1 MHTKRVMGEGYEPY
15 VEQLGD
21 KLIYSLPVESGFVSF
36 HFEFDILQTDLDVLL
51 SDHYRRAILEVT
63 AHTLLQ
69 RLTLKGHK
77 RFTQNDFD
85 NLITTTLHA
94 SQEHL
99 SAFISQINREHNISI
114 EHYVNDIM
122 NRRLTKG

>member
-1 MHTKRVMGEGYEPY
+1 MRTTRVMGEGYEPY

-36 HFEFDILQTDLDVLL
+36 YFEFDILQTDLDVLL
-51 SDHYRRAILEVT
+51 SDHYRRAVLEVT
-63 AHTLLQ
+63 ADTLLQ
-69 RLTLKGHK
+69 RATLKGHK

-85 NLITTTLHA
+85 NLIATTLHA

-114 EHYVNDIM
+114 EHYVNDIV
-122 NRRLTKG
+122 NTRITKG

>member
-1 MHTKRVMGEGYEPY
+1 MQTTRVMGEGYEPY
-15 VEQLGD
+15 VEKLGD

-36 HFEFDILQTDLDVLL
+36 YFEFDILKTDLDVLL
-51 SDHYRRAILEVT
+51 SDHYRRAVLEVT

-69 RLTLKGHK
+69 HSTLKGHK

-85 NLITTTLHA
+85 NLISTTLHA

-114 EHYVNDIM
+114 EHYVNDIV
-122 NRRLTKG
+122 NTRITKG

>member
-1 MHTKRVMGEGYEPY
+1 MGEGYEPY
-15 VEQLGD
+15 VEKLGD

-36 HFEFDILQTDLDVLL
+36 YFEFDILKTDLDVLL
-51 SDHYRRAILEVT
+51 SDHYRRAVLEVT

-69 RLTLKGHK
+69 HSTLKGHK

-85 NLITTTLHA
+85 NLISTTLHA

-114 EHYVNDIM
+114 EHYVNDIV
-122 NRRLTKG
+122 NTRITKG

>member
-1 MHTKRVMGEGYEPY
+1 MGEGYEPY

-69 RLTLKGHK
+69 RSTLKGHK

-99 SAFISQINREHNISI
+99 SAFISQINGEHNISI

>member
-1 MHTKRVMGEGYEPY
+1 MQTTRVMGAGYEPY
-15 VEQLGD
+15 VEKLGD

-36 HFEFDILQTDLDVLL
+36 YFEFDILKTDLDVLL
-51 SDHYRRAILEVT
+51 SDHYRRAVLEVT

-69 RLTLKGHK
+69 HSTLKGHK

-85 NLITTTLHA
+85 NLIATTLHA

-114 EHYVNDIM
+114 EHYVNDIV
-122 NRRLTKG
+122 NTRITKG

>member
-1 MHTKRVMGEGYEPY
+1 MQTTRVMGEGYEPY

-51 SDHYRRAILEVT
+51 FDHYRRAVLEVT

-69 RLTLKGHK
+69 RSTLKGHK

-85 NLITTTLHA
+85 SLIATTLHA

-99 SAFISQINREHNISI
+99 SAFISQINREHNIAI
-114 EHYVNDIM
+114 EHYVNDIV
-122 NRRLTKG
+122 NRRLTQG

>member
-1 MHTKRVMGEGYEPY
+1 MQRLMGDGYEPY
-15 VEQLGD
+15 VN
-21 KLIYSLPVESGFVSF
+21 KFNNRLIYSLPVESGFVSF

-51 SDHYRRAILEVT
+51 SDHYRRAVLEVT

-69 RLTLKGHK
+69 RSTLKGHK

-85 NLITTTLHA
+85 NLIATTLHV

-99 SAFISQINREHNISI
+99 SAFISQINGEHNISI

>member
-1 MHTKRVMGEGYEPY
+1 MQRLMEDGHEPY
-15 VEQLGD
+15 VN
-21 KLIYSLPVESGFVSF
+21 KFNNRLIYSLPVESGFVSF

-51 SDHYRRAILEVT
+51 SDHYRRAVLEVT

-69 RLTLKGHK
+69 RSTLKGHK

-85 NLITTTLHA
+85 NLIATTLHA

>member
-1 MHTKRVMGEGYEPY
+1 MQRLMGDGYEPY
-15 VEQLGD
+15 VN
-21 KLIYSLPVESGFVSF
+21 KFNNRLIYSLPVESGFVSF
-36 HFEFDILQTDLDVLL
+36 YFEFDIRQTDLDILL
-51 SDHYRRAILEVT
+51 SDHYRRAVLEVS

-69 RLTLKGHK
+69 RSTLKGHK

-85 NLITTTLHA
+85 NLIATTLHA

-99 SAFISQINREHNISI
+99 SAFISNINREHNISI
-114 EHYVNDIM
+114 EHYVNDII

>member
-69 RLTLKGHK
+69 RSTLKGHK

>member
-1 MHTKRVMGEGYEPY
+1 MQRLMGDGYEPY
-15 VEQLGD
+15 VN
-21 KLIYSLPVESGFVSF
+21 KFNNRLIYSLPVESGFVSF

-51 SDHYRRAILEVT
+51 SNHYRRAVLEVT

-69 RLTLKGHK
+69 SSTLKGHK

-85 NLITTTLHA
+85 NLIATTLHA

-122 NRRLTKG
+122 NGRLTKG

>member
-1 MHTKRVMGEGYEPY
+1 MQRLMGDGYEPY
-15 VEQLGD
+15 VN
-21 KLIYSLPVESGFVSF
+21 KFNNRLIYSLPVESGFVSF

-51 SDHYRRAILEVT
+51 SNHYRRAVLEVT

-69 RLTLKGHK
+69 SSTLKGHK

-85 NLITTTLHA
+85 NLIATTLHA

-99 SAFISQINREHNISI
+99 SAFISQINREQNISI

-122 NRRLTKG
+122 NGRLTKG

>member
-1 MHTKRVMGEGYEPY
+1 MQTTRVMGEGYEPN
-15 VEQLGD
+15 VEKLGD

-36 HFEFDILQTDLDVLL
+36 YFEFDIRQTDLDVLL
-51 SDHYRRAILEVT
+51 SDHYRRAVMEVT

-69 RLTLKGHK
+69 HSTLKGHK

-85 NLITTTLHA
+85 NLIATTLHA

-114 EHYVNDIM
+114 EHYVNDIV
-122 NRRLTKG
+122 NTRITKG

>member
-1 MHTKRVMGEGYEPY
+1 MQTTRVMGEGYEPY

-36 HFEFDILQTDLDVLL
+36 HFEFDIRQIDLDVLL
-51 SDHYRRAILEVT
+51 SDHYRRAVLEVS

-69 RLTLKGHK
+69 RSTLKGHK

-85 NLITTTLHA
+85 NLIVTTLHA

-99 SAFISQINREHNISI
+99 SAFISKINREYNISM
-114 EHYVNDIM
+114 EHYVNDIV
-122 NRRLTKG
+122 NRRITKG

>member
-1 MHTKRVMGEGYEPY
+1 MQTTRVMGAGYEPY

-36 HFEFDILQTDLDVLL
+36 HFEFYIRQTDLDVLL

-69 RLTLKGHK
+69 RSTLKGYK
-77 RFTQNDFD
+77 RFSQNDFD
-85 NLITTTLHA
+85 NLIATTLFA

-99 SAFISQINREHNISI
+99 SAFITQINREHNISI
-114 EHYVNDIM
+114 EHYVNDIV
-122 NRRLTKG
+122 NRRINKA

>member
-1 MHTKRVMGEGYEPY
+1 MQTTRVMGEGYEPY
-15 VEQLGD
+15 VEQSGD

-51 SDHYRRAILEVT
+51 SDHYRRAVLEVT

-69 RLTLKGHK
+69 RSMLKGHK

-85 NLITTTLHA
+85 NLIATTLHA

-122 NRRLTKG
+122 NRRLTKR

>member
-1 MHTKRVMGEGYEPY
+1 MQRLMGDGYEPY
-15 VEQLGD
+15 VN
-21 KLIYSLPVESGFVSF
+21 KFNNRLIYSLPVESGFFSF

-51 SDHYRRAILEVT
+51 SDHYRRAVLEVT

-69 RLTLKGHK
+69 RSTLKGHK

-85 NLITTTLHA
+85 NLIATTLHA

>member
-1 MHTKRVMGEGYEPY
+1 MQRLMGDGYEPY
-15 VEQLGD
+15 VNKFND
-21 KLIYSLPVESGFVSF
+21 RLIYSLPVESGFVSF

-51 SDHYRRAILEVT
+51 SDHYRRAVLEVT

-69 RLTLKGHK
+69 RSTLKGHK

-85 NLITTTLHA
+85 NLIATILHA

>member
-1 MHTKRVMGEGYEPY
+1 MQATRVMGEGYEPY

-36 HFEFDILQTDLDVLL
+36 HFEFDILQIDLDVLL
-51 SDHYRRAILEVT
+51 SDHYRRAVLEVT

-69 RLTLKGHK
+69 RSTLKGHK
-77 RFTQNDFD
+77 RFTQKDFD
-85 NLITTTLHA
+85 NLIASALHA

>member
-1 MHTKRVMGEGYEPY
+1 MGDGYEPY
-15 VEQLGD
+15 VN
-21 KLIYSLPVESGFVSF
+21 KFNNRLIYSLPVESGFVSF

-51 SDHYRRAILEVT
+51 SDHYRRAVLEVT

-69 RLTLKGHK
+69 RSTLKGHK

-85 NLITTTLHA
+85 NLIATILHA

>member
-1 MHTKRVMGEGYEPY
+1 MQATRVMGEGYEPY

-21 KLIYSLPVESGFVSF
+21 KLIYLLPVESGFVSF
-36 HFEFDILQTDLDVLL
+36 HFEFDILQIDLDVLL
-51 SDHYRRAILEVT
+51 SDHYRRAVLEVT

-69 RLTLKGHK
+69 RSTLKGHK

-85 NLITTTLHA
+85 NLIATTLHV

-99 SAFISQINREHNISI
+99 SAFISEINREHNISI
-114 EHYVNDIM
+114 EHYVNDIV

>member
-1 MHTKRVMGEGYEPY
+1 MQTTRVMGEGYEPY
-15 VEQLGD
+15 VEKLGD

-36 HFEFDILQTDLDVLL
+36 HFEFDILQVDLDVLL
-51 SDHYRRAILEVT
+51 SDHYRRAVLEVS

-69 RLTLKGHK
+69 SSTLKGHK

-85 NLITTTLHA
+85 NLIATTLHA

-114 EHYVNDIM
+114 EHYVNDIV
-122 NRRLTKG
+122 NRRITKG

>member
-1 MHTKRVMGEGYEPY
+1 MHTTRVMGEGYEPY
-15 VEQLGD
+15 VEQLGE

-36 HFEFDILQTDLDVLL
+36 HFEFDIRQTDLDVLL
-51 SDHYRRAILEVT
+51 SDHYRRAVLEVS

-69 RLTLKGHK
+69 CSTLKGHK
-77 RFTQNDFD
+77 RFTQSDFD
-85 NLITTTLHA
+85 HLIATTLHA

-114 EHYVNDIM
+114 EHYVNDIV
-122 NRRLTKG
+122 NRRITKG

>member
-1 MHTKRVMGEGYEPY
+1 MHTTRVMGEGYKPC

-36 HFEFDILQTDLDVLL
+36 HFEFDILQIDLEVLL
-51 SDHYRRAILEVT
+51 SDHYRRAVLEVS

-69 RLTLKGHK
+69 RSTLKGHK

-85 NLITTTLHA
+85 NLIATTLHA

-99 SAFISQINREHNISI
+99 SAFISEINREHNISI
-114 EHYVNDIM
+114 EHYVNDIV